1 MSNGP
6 AAVAAQSLSN
16 PSVSAVWARLEAH
29 AARLNAASLSDLVKS
44 GGPVRLRRLM
54 FDQSFLRVDAGRQ
67 RLDTAALDDLHALA
81 QATGVLAQRDR
92 MFAGEAINVTENR
105 SVTHWNWRDPNPPA
119 DVAATNRQMDEWVRR
134 LLARATQP
142 SGRPIKSILHLGI
155 GGSDLGPRMVA
166 DTIAYSVSVHSQI
179 DAYFAANVDGHEL
192 QRALDR
198 LDPKATIVSIAS
210 KTFTTRET
218 LRNAETVMAWLQ
230 EGGVKDPLAHCVA
243 ITSDPQR
250 ALAWGVSPDAI
261 FSFED
266 SVGGRF
272 SLWSPV
278 GLPARLAI
286 GETEWQRLLDGA
298 HAADV
303 HFRTAAADENLP
315 LALALIDVWNHSVL
329 GLPARVIS
337 PYDARMKLL
346 VAHIQQLEMESL
358 GKQLN
363 PDGLQAPHAHC
374 PMIWGEPGTN
384 GQHAYFQWL
393 HQSAQPVANEVLLVA
408 KPRHGFDAHHAIL
421 LANGLAQ
428 ADAFAFGKQP
438 EGAQAEGAGG
448 RLRALPGG
456 RPVTVWCYREL
467 DAYTLG
473 YVIATLEHKVVCL
486 GQLWGINAFDQFGVE
501 LGKTMAST
509 VEAYFANTHQDFVPP
524 HLSDTLQW
532 FKSARS

>member
-1 MSNGP
+1 MDPTMTS
-6 AAVAAQSLSN
+6 AAAHKNTDNRL
-16 PSVSAVWARLEAH
+16 SAVWDRLQQH
-29 AARLNAASLSDLVKS
+29 AERLDPLPLAELVRN
-44 GGPVRLRRLM
+44 GGPSRLRNLTV
-54 FDQSFLRVDAGRQ
+54 DLDFLRVDAGRQ
-67 RLDTAALDDLHALA
+67 RLDADALQTLHELA
-81 QATGVLAQRDR
+81 QVSGVLTQRDR
-92 MFAGEAINVTENR
+92 MFAGEPINVTENR
-105 SVTHWNWRDPNPPA
+105 SVTHWAWRDPSPPPA
-119 DVAATNRQMDEWVRR
+119 VAATRARMDEWVRR

-218 LRNAETVMAWLQ
+218 LRNADTVMAWLRQ
-230 EGGVKDPLAHCVA
+230 GGVQDPLAHCVA
-243 ITSDPQR
+243 ITSDPAR
-250 ALAWGVSPDAI
+250 AAAWGISPDAI
-261 FSFED
+261 FDFED

-286 GETEWQRLLDGA
+286 GETEWNRLLAGA
-298 HAADV
+298 HEADR
-303 HFRTAAADENLP
+303 HFRDAPLAANLP
-315 LALALIDVWNHSVL
+315 VLLALLDVWNHTL
-329 GLPARVIS
+329 LKLPARVIA

-358 GKQLN
+358 GKQLG
-363 PDGLQAPHAHC
+363 PAGDMAPNAHC

-393 HQSAQPVANEVLLVA
+393 HQAAQRVALEVLLVA
-408 KPRHGFDAHHAIL
+408 KPRHQFHAHHSIL

-438 EGAQAEGAGG
+438 EGEAAKGAEG

-467 DAYTLG
+467 DAFTLG
-473 YVIATLEHKVVCL
+473 FVIATLEHKVVCL
-486 GQLWGINAFDQFGVE
+486 GHLWGVNAFDQFGVE
-501 LGKTMAST
+501 LGKTMAKT
-509 VEAYFANTHQDFVPP
+509 VEDYFSDSHNDFVPP
-524 HLSDTLQW
+524 HLTDTLQW
-532 FKSARS
+532 FKSAGH

>member
-1 MSNGP
+1 MSRDTAVSSAASSAASAAVWQRLSQHAQRLQGVSIEGLVRDGGP
-6 AAVAAQSLSN
+6 A
-16 PSVSAVWARLEAH
+16 
-29 AARLNAASLSDLVKS
+29 
-44 GGPVRLRRLM
+44 RLRRLIA
-54 FDQSFLRVDAGRQ
+54 DHDFLRVDAVRQ
-67 RLDTAALDDLHALA
+67 RLDDATLTDLFELA
-81 QATGVLAQRDR
+81 DTMGVLAQRDR
-92 MFAGEAINVTENR
+92 MFAGLPINVTENR
-105 SVTHWNWRDPNPPA
+105 SVMHWTWREPVSSA
-119 DVAATNRQMDEWVRR
+119 SVQKTRAQMDEWVRR
-134 LLARATQP
+134 LLSRANQP

-218 LRNAETVMAWLQ
+218 LRNAQTVMAWLRR
-230 EGGVKDPLAHCVA
+230 GGVDDPLSHCVA
-243 ITSDPQR
+243 ITSEPQK
-250 ALAWGVSPDAI
+250 AIAWGISPDAI

-286 GETEWQRLLDGA
+286 GETAWEQLLAGA
-298 HAADV
+298 HAADN
-303 HFRTAAADENLP
+303 HFRQAPAENNLP
-315 LALALIDVWNHSVL
+315 LLLALIDVWNHSL
-329 GLPARVIS
+329 LKLPARVIA

-358 GKQLN
+358 GKQLG
-363 PDGLQAPHAHC
+363 PDGNTAQYAHC

-393 HQSAQPVANEVLLVA
+393 HQAAQEVAMEVLLVA
-408 KPRHGFDAHHAIL
+408 KPRHNYAAHHAIL

-438 EGAQAEGAGG
+438 TGQQADGVGG
-448 RLRALPGG
+448 QLRALPGG
-456 RPVTVWCYREL
+456 RPVTLWCYREL

-486 GQLWGINAFDQFGVE
+486 GHLWGVNAFDQFGVE
-501 LGKTMAST
+501 LGKTMAQT
-509 VEAYFANTHQDFVPP
+509 VEAYFADTNPDFVPP

-532 FKSARS
+532 FKNVRP

>member
-1 MSNGP
+1 MRTS
-6 AAVAAQSLSN
+6 AAGHAQGNLQGI
-16 PSVSAVWARLEAH
+16 WDQLRQH
-29 AARLNAASLSDLVKS
+29 AARLTDVPLRDLVDQ
-44 GGPVRLRRLM
+44 GGPTRLRQLVV
-54 FDQSFLRVDAGRQ
+54 DQGFLRVDAGRQ
-67 RLDTAALDDLHALA
+67 RLDVAALNSLHDLASA
-81 QATGVLAQRDR
+81 AGVLDQRDR
-92 MFAGEAINVTENR
+92 MFAGAPINLTEGR
-105 SVTHWNWRDPNPPA
+105 SVTHWSWRDPSPPA
-119 DVAATNRQMDEWVRR
+119 EVATTRAQMDEWVRR

-198 LDPKATIVSIAS
+198 LDPKATVVSIAS

-218 LRNAETVMAWLQ
+218 LRNAQTVMEWLRQ
-230 EGGVKDPLAHCVA
+230 GGVEDPLSHCVA
-243 ITSDPQR
+243 ITSDSKR
-250 ALAWGVSPDAI
+250 ALAWGIPPDQI
-261 FSFED
+261 FAFED

-286 GETEWQRLLDGA
+286 GESEWSRLLAGA

-303 HFRTAAADENLP
+303 HFREAPAQSNLP
-315 LALALIDVWNHSVL
+315 LLLALLDVWNHTLL
-329 GLPARVIS
+329 GLPARVIA

-363 PDGLQAPHAHC
+363 PAGELAPNAHC

-393 HQSAQPVANEVLLVA
+393 HQAAQRVALEVLLVA
-408 KPRHGFDAHHAIL
+408 RPRHAFEAHHAIL

-438 EGAQAEGAGG
+438 EGEDAKGAGG
-448 RLRALPGG
+448 LLRALPGG
-456 RPVTVWCYREL
+456 RPVTIWCYREL

-501 LGKTMAST
+501 LGKTMAQT
-509 VEAYFANTHQDFVPP
+509 VEAYFANTHSDFVPP
-524 HLSDTLQW
+524 YLTDTLQW
-532 FKSARS
+532 FKNARP